1 MLLLDEATS
10 ALDAESESQA
20 ARCPMNVPLLFL
32 DLVVHWFTMFF
43 RNHAVDEMHVQK
55 ERTMGC
61 FDQFHVILY
70 NAIV

>member
-32 DLVVHWFTMFF
+32 DLVVHHVF
-43 RNHAVDEMHVQK
+43 RNQAVDEMHVQK
-55 ERTMGC
+55 ERNMGC

-70 NAIV
+70 NVIV